1 MTIKMLASILA
12 MLLGFGFAYIQRNSQ
27 VDEGIGVY
35 GIILGIIG
43 AVVFVRLNVIP
54 KENKTRDEDGK

>member
-12 MLLGFGFAYIQRNSQ
+12 MLLGFGFAYIQRNSH
-27 VDEGIGVY
+27 EGIGVY

-54 KENKTRDEDGK
+54 KDNKTRDEDGK